1 MNREKERILGKRIN
15 KKGQEE
21 ITGFVL
27 VVVLVAVILV
37 VFLGI
42 TLRGDKGSGRES
54 LDVSQFLDAM
64 MEYTTNCALQYE
76 PAYSELDELFKECY
90 SNPDKK
96 CTSGKGV
103 CDEVKNLTNEML
115 DAGWPI
121 GKDRPIKG
129 VEFISNYELNNSVIG
144 NVIKIEK
151 GNCSSNVIG
160 AEHFSANL
168 PGNIVS
174 SLKICS

>member
-1 MNREKERILGKRIN
+1 MKAGRDRR
-15 KKGQEE
+15 GQEE

-42 TLRGDKGSGRES
+42 TLRGDKSNSQES

-64 MEYTTNCALQYE
+64 MEYTTSCALQYE
-76 PAYSELDELFKECY
+76 PAYSELDELFRECY

-96 CTSGKGV
+96 CTSGNGV
-103 CDEVKNLTNEML
+103 CDEARNVTSEIL
-115 DAGWPI
+115 DASWPT

-129 VEFISNYELNNSVIG
+129 LVFMSNYEINNSVIA
-144 NVIKIEK
+144 NVLKIEK
-151 GNCSSNVIG
+151 GNCSSRVIG

-168 PGNIVS
+168 PGNIVT